1 MTCVWTVRPA
11 PHLLPGRRD
20 SPFPFGYEKGGEV
33 VGAPIWGASAGIE
46 DNLHFCDVLQ
56 GDAPRVD
63 DGRFDRD
70 PRPVRLAS
78 GKHFL
83 LQEIT
88 LSEEL

>member
-1 MTCVWTVRPA
+1 MMER
-11 PHLLPGRRD
+11 L
-20 SPFPFGYEKGGEV
+20 
-33 VGAPIWGASAGIE
+33 
-46 DNLHFCDVLQ
+46 
-56 GDAPRVD
+56 
-63 DGRFDRD
+63 DRD